1 MSWILILDP
10 WVLSPEITLAASL
23 WYLDCPGERKV
34 IKPRS
39 SSKLASVPGLYM
51 EARCKSCTKGLCIW
65 TWKHKQQNSIDHFCF
80 FVNWAPL
87 SNVVF
92 LAQNFHWPTLGYPF
106 HSSQTQSRAL
116 TSNAFPLLKRCDLMA
131 ASMCG
136 LATRFNPL

>member
-80 FVNWAPL
+80 FCELGASVQCGFSCAKFSLAHSRIPVSFKPNPKPGFDQQCIPL
-87 SNVVF
+87 VKKVRFDGSFNVWSC
-92 LAQNFHWPTLGYPF
+92 N
-106 HSSQTQSRAL
+106 
-116 TSNAFPLLKRCDLMA
+116 
-131 ASMCG
+131 
-136 LATRFNPL
+136 